1 MAFNFGAFAGG
12 LATAIQTQQKLN
24 LEEKKYD
31 DDIKASNAKLKQEEN
46 KALGEILKQVN
57 EHNKNVSDLG
67 LGMSKAEDETQ
78 YNTYASELKAANEN
92 FEANAKAQ
100 LDNYANT
107 PLGEKMKTLFNGAR
121 VSNAE
126 QIEKTTIKDASGNT
140 VETYIPQSMAQ
151 DKDNLVL
158 MENGRF
164 GIAQVGQDGKI
175 AGYQPTDI
183 APIKFK
189 TEEEYGK
196 GTIDVFDERGGKT
209 SVTNKQY
216 FDAKSNGTP
225 YRNYVK
231 PEKATINNTGD
242 KNPTAYTTVGISTLP
257 EVQQQVLVKK
267 GYSLNDKITNSTLA
281 KILEQD
287 NKPESLTQQE
297 SKVKNMMQTPEFKET
312 YGNLSESE
320 QKIKAQDKIW
330 NDELERDPS
339 KFKDYGEQISLDFQI
354 KNDLATTKDV
364 ESSYDKLSPI
374 EKKGLLKGQKES
386 PEGKDYA
393 SNHAGK
399 AKAVLDMERRA
410 DVIMKMNKDVLTKGF
425 IVNTWDDAVNSI
437 PDTWVNLSEKEK
449 RTYLN
454 KISTNG
460 AVNDLFFVYLNS
472 VNKGAPSNADMEV
485 MKTIVQGLQ
494 SGNIETTQQAVK
506 NFMSQVSNDT
516 KSYYDN
522 NAKSLYAVAKQEYEN
537 VSKFKYTAPIKV
549 YGVDKEDK
557 TLPPVNDYEKIA
569 KEQGKVYDPANYEYG
584 LVDGVLKQKLIKKGN

>member
-1 MAFNFGAFAGG
+1 MFNFGAFAGG

-24 LEEKKYD
+24 LEEDKY
-31 DDIKASNAKLKQEEN
+31 NAEVKNAQDKLKLEGDKLKKQQEEDIA
-46 KALGEILKQVN
+46 KAEKDKADGAVKVEEVMGKTDI
-57 EHNKNVSDLG
+57 G
-67 LGMSKAEDETQ
+67 LEARINQANNMSKIYKLGTAKTMISDPTSGEKFVVDIPQEHLPTVEGIQ
-78 YNTYASELKAANEN
+78 KDLDIYKNEGNFKLDNTGALYTRPNVESEFTPIGFKGT
-92 FEANAKAQ
+92 NAKAFTKEDKITSTEMYN
-100 LDNYANT
+100 LTSPDGKVFKNT
-107 PLGEKMKTLFNGAR
+107 PLT
-121 VSNAE
+121 
-126 QIEKTTIKDASGNT
+126 
-140 VETYIPQSMAQ
+140 AQ
-151 DKDNLVL
+151 
-158 MENGRF
+158 E
-164 GIAQVGQDGKI
+164 
-175 AGYQPTDI
+175 
-183 APIKFK
+183 
-189 TEEEYGK
+189 
-196 GTIDVFDERGGKT
+196 TID
-209 SVTNKQY
+209 
-216 FDAKSNGTP
+216 
-225 YRNYVK
+225 YRNKGYGFEKVYK
-231 PEKATINNTGD
+231 PDRIINMGD
-242 KNPTAYTTVGISTLP
+242 KNPTAYTTIGISTLP

-287 NKPESLTQQE
+287 NKPDSLTQQE
-297 SKVKNMMQTPEFKET
+297 AKVKNMMQTPEFKET

-460 AVNDLFFVYLNS
+460 AVNDLFFVYLNA

-569 KEQGKVYDPANYEYG
+569 KEQGKVYDPANYEYS
-584 LVDGVLKQKLIKKGN
+584 LVNGVLKQRLIKKGN

>member
-1 MAFNFGAFAGG
+1 MGFAAGFAAG
-12 LATAIQTQQKLN
+12 YEAVDKGRR
-24 LEEKKYD
+24 EEEARKKQID
-31 DDIKASNAKLKQEEN
+31 DEAKKLKEEQDKVFNSAGQEI
-46 KALGEILKQVN
+46 AS
-57 EHNKNVSDLG
+57 HNKLVSDLTIN
-67 LGMSKAEDETQ
+67 MAKAEDETQ
-78 YNTYASELKAANEN
+78 YNTYASELKAANDN
-92 FEANAKAQ
+92 FTALATSKVDSYKDTPVASKLSGLYSNA
-100 LDNYANT
+100 
-107 PLGEKMKTLFNGAR
+107 R
-121 VSNAE
+121 ISNAE
-126 QIEKTTIKDASGNT
+126 QVEKTDIKDVNGNI
-140 VETYIPQSMAQ
+140 VQAYLPSSMAQ
-151 DKDNLVL
+151 DKDNIAL
-158 MENGRF
+158 MENGKL

-175 AGYQPTDI
+175 AGYQPTNI

-189 TEEEYGK
+189 IEEEYGK

-231 PEKATINNTGD
+231 PEKATIINTGD

-569 KEQGKVYDPANYEYG
+569 KEQGKVYDPANYEYS
-584 LVDGVLKQKLIKKGN
+584 LVNGVLKQRLIKKGN